1 MSDVKKARIV
11 CMITGIFGILS
22 LTIYVFE
29 IFDFLNSLGNHTYGF
44 WEYFS
49 HVGFGIYTMLLGSCI
64 SIALMFIQKPNVQMI
79 IFAIMCVLYSLY
91 FIGNICYLL
100 PILFKVEGFGLGV
113 LYLMGYVLFIFSI
126 ISYNIL
132 YFLSHKATET
142 ILKMSKISMV
152 ICIIISIA
160 LHIIVSLATNDISFY
175 IDFIFIQCGIYIWFY
190 PRSLIK
196 RKPKN
201 ISTADRIQSEIDRLD
216 KEFAF
221 GNISQEEYQERKDA
235 IIDNAIK

>member
-1 MSDVKKARIV
+1 MSDVKKSRIV

-29 IFDFLNSLGNHTYGF
+29 VFDFLNSLGNHTYGF

-100 PILFKVEGFGLGV
+100 PILFDGQGFGLKLLFV
-113 LYLMGYVLFIFSI
+113 VSYILFISSIMGYGIV
-126 ISYNIL
+126 
-132 YFLSHKATET
+132 YFLPEKFTKA
-142 ILKMSKISMV
+142 ILKISKTF
-152 ICIIISIA
+152 IIIFIITSVIS
-160 LHIIVSLATNDISFY
+160 HIVLSFMTNNVGFFVDVILV
-175 IDFIFIQCGIYIWFY
+175 QCGIYI
-190 PRSLIK
+190 
-196 RKPKN
+196 
-201 ISTADRIQSEIDRLD
+201 
-216 KEFAF
+216 
-221 GNISQEEYQERKDA
+221 
-235 IIDNAIK
+235 

>member
-11 CMITGIFGILS
+11 CMVTGIFGIFF
-22 LTIYVFE
+22 LTFYVFNVLE
-29 IFDFLNSLGNHTYGF
+29 LINTLDIDGYNFF
-44 WEYFS
+44 EYLS
-49 HVGFGIYTMLLGSCI
+49 HVGFSTYAMLFGGCI
-64 SIALMFIQKPNVQMI
+64 SVILVFIKKPNVQNI
-79 IFAIMCVLYSLY
+79 IFAIISVLYTLY
-91 FIGNICYLL
+91 FVSYIFCLVS
-100 PILFKVEGFGLGV
+100 ILFKVEGFGLGV

-201 ISTADRIQSEIDRLD
+201 ISTADRIQSEIDQLD